1 MRGLFLGA
9 LAACLTAC
17 LTAGAHAQSDTA
29 GPIVTPVG
37 SVQFARMDGDFVVSL
52 DGKPF
57 DHFHAN
63 ALTHFDDVADTAD
76 SVARALVTTD
86 SGPVLYDFR
95 RNPPLV
101 QRAGKRMSV
110 RRVFWQGED
119 VVMQGSDGWFRL
131 KSGVLTRLQSTKSIY
146 R

>member
-1 MRGLFLGA
+1 MKRLFLGA
-9 LAACLTAC
+9 LAATC
-17 LTAGAHAQSDTA
+17 LTAGVHAQSDEA
-29 GPIVTPVG
+29 GPIVTPAG
-37 SVQFARMDGDFVVSL
+37 SVQFSRADGDFVASL

-57 DHFHAN
+57 DRFHAN
-63 ALTHFDDVADTAD
+63 ALTHFDEVADATD
-76 SVARALVTTD
+76 SVARSLVTTD

-101 QRAGKRMSV
+101 QRSGKRMNV
-110 RRVFWQGED
+110 RRVFWQGDD

-131 KSGVLTRLQSTKSIY
+131 KGGVLTRLQSTKSIY